1 MRLSPE
7 NTDTVHS
14 VILVS
19 EDYLLEPAAGMLCV
33 HDDDMHKIHNKHQ
46 NYQFG
51 GRGESI
57 LTSSSLPVLDLI
69 FFNTIITKL
78 NKYILNLEIEDI

>member
-19 EDYLLEPAAGMLCV
+19 EEYLLEPAAGMLCV
-33 HDDDMHKIHNKHQ
+33 HDDDMHKIHNKH
-46 NYQFG
+46 
-51 GRGESI
+51 
-57 LTSSSLPVLDLI
+57 
-69 FFNTIITKL
+69 
-78 NKYILNLEIEDI
+78 